1 MWMTW
6 RQPWRTAAK
15 LACDSRRHQAFQR
28 SARIEVAAAT
38 AFPAAEILAEF
49 LAEFLL
55 FVAQRG
61 DVACGSG
68 SRFAGIASCRKPSKP
83 CERLPKK

>member
-28 SARIEVAAAT
+28 SARIEVAAAS
-38 AFPAAEILAEF
+38 AFPAAESLAEF
-49 LAEFLL
+49 HGIS
-55 FVAQRG
+55 QRG

-68 SRFAGIASCRKPSKP
+68 SRFADIASCRKPSKP